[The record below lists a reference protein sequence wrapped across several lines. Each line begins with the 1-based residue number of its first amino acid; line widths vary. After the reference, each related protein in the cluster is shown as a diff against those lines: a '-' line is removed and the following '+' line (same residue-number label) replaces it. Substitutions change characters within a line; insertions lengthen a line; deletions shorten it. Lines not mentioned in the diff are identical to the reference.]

1 MFPAFCQAETVGRR
15 VMGGGRRTGTKQ
27 GSPPSPSS
35 MPPLSPS
42 SPISQKAG
50 GRRATT
56 AATDLRPIL
65 RTLFHRRAGCS
76 LRVLQPC
83 DLPHGAP
90 LLPPPH

>member
-1 MFPAFCQAETVGRR
+1 
-15 VMGGGRRTGTKQ
+15 MGGVGQ
-27 GSPPSPSS
+27 GPNRVLPHPLLPFPPSL
-35 MPPLSPS
+35 PPLPS